1 MERGA
6 NSSKLSNWNLS
17 VQVGKQTQENWKCQS
32 TVRTWESDSG
42 KAQGKKWLGGRWVQK
57 YCEWMSYYR
66 WKWERIRNVLSA
78 NGETSYWSGSV
89 KASRGIYLRQNSAVI
104 SREGLENQ
112 RNNMGGA
119 EDREEDRQYHG
130 WLAGQVR
137 EWMKKTS
144 WWQWDGKR
152 EWVIYAEWSICEVKK
167 CN

>member
-1 MERGA
+1 MGAEVLWVNELLQVEGSEMYSQRMER
-6 NSSKLSNWNLS
+6 
-17 VQVGKQTQENWKCQS
+17 QVIEVDQWKQ
-32 TVRTWESDSG
+32 VVESIS
-42 KAQGKKWLGGRWVQK
+42 
-57 YCEWMSYYR
+57 
-66 WKWERIRNVLSA
+66 
-78 NGETSYWSGSV
+78 
-89 KASRGIYLRQNSAVI
+89 RQNSAVI
-104 SREGLENQ
+104 SGEGLENQ